1 MNRLDVDVA
10 EILRNL
16 HDDLHH
22 RAAGP
27 AAPCRPPGSG
37 PKFRGSRAATGRP
50 TSIRRAESRHNSH
63 RPPTGPADSPAR
75 RAESVQ
81 RPGASAYRAGSASPR
96 SFRRSE
102 WRKAAWRSSPGS
114 ISKRL
119 SPSRMPSREE
129 SCADRFCQYPSACT
143 TTSRSWNRGF
153 EVNSAR
159 RSATQ
164 PENQR
169 GGSSHQDEK
178 HNEGAQ
184 QFLIVAAHVRR
195 VLDRQFLGPRRFF
208 RHRRP
213 NRTVIILNP
222 NRPPKRRETK

>member
-1 MNRLDVDVA
+1 MPPSRLRS
-10 EILRNL
+10 EIPRIT
-16 HDDLHH
+16 
-22 RAAGP
+22 
-27 AAPCRPPGSG
+27 
-37 PKFRGSRAATGRP
+37 AATGRP

-63 RPPTGPADSPAR
+63 RPPTGPGGFASTAR
-75 RAESVQ
+75 GIRSTTRSFSVSGRTRVTSQFSTLGMAES
-81 RPGASAYRAGSASPR
+81 RLRN
-96 SFRRSE
+96 
-102 WRKAAWRSSPGS
+102 SPGS

-143 TTSRSWNRGF
+143 TTSRNWNRGF

-159 RSATQ
+159 AQRDQ

-222 NRPPKRRETK
+222 NRPPKQRETK